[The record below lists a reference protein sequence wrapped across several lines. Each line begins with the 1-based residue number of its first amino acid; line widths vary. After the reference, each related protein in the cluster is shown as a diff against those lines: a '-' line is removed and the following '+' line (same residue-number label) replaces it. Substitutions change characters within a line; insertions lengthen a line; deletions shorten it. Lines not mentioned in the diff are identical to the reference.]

1 MKLRDTSDFQLKLKN
16 LLLEVWDVK
25 FFALLF
31 IGFLTVY
38 VFSLFKV
45 HNYLYPKGEIFLLV
59 VVTLLGISCITYYSK
74 RKDQLHRVALVI
86 ILSFG
91 LISVFLTPMV
101 DVLDEREHFIRAE
114 MTSRGVIF
122 PEYNY
127 TTKTYPTIKSVQ
139 DVEKALRD
147 AAGRQTQ
154 THLTVFNT
162 NLDTQQID
170 YSRGAVGSAFVQNP
184 FFGYLAPAIGIDIA
198 KGLDLNVAWMLWLGR
213 LCNLLMYALVC
224 AYAIKKSPIFKIQLL
239 AVACLPLAI
248 YYAAS
253 TSIDAMINSFA
264 LLIIAYFFYMYKSP
278 DSSLDW
284 KHLLIFFS
292 LCLICG
298 FCKVTYMA
306 LSLLILVVPIT
317 KFKLKRYYLAGGLGI
332 VGVLLLTL
340 SWTSYVLPLSMN
352 SWRGSS
358 YLIRGVNSTQQVK
371 YIMAH
376 PAKTGVMFLNIL
388 DYIPLKFQQLFD
400 FSLTTSVYTS
410 RFLAFFYSIYFA
422 LLTFLY
428 PSHTRITKKSRIGT
442 FLVVALI
449 FFGTYLVQYLSWEP
463 VGAAT
468 VVGVFS
474 HYLIPLLALLPFTFG
489 LNQENELVEN
499 QDMWVVTLMVAFL
512 AGMLILTLVNCY

>member
-1 MKLRDTSDFQLKLKN
+1 M
-16 LLLEVWDVK
+16 
-25 FFALLF
+25 
-31 IGFLTVY
+31 
-38 VFSLFKV
+38 
-45 HNYLYPKGEIFLLV
+45 
-59 VVTLLGISCITYYSK
+59 
-74 RKDQLHRVALVI
+74 
-86 ILSFG
+86 
-91 LISVFLTPMV
+91 
-101 DVLDEREHFIRAE
+101 
-114 MTSRGVIF
+114 
-122 PEYNY
+122 
-127 TTKTYPTIKSVQ
+127 
-139 DVEKALRD
+139 
-147 AAGRQTQ
+147 
-154 THLTVFNT
+154 
-162 NLDTQQID
+162 
-170 YSRGAVGSAFVQNP
+170 
-184 FFGYLAPAIGIDIA
+184 
-198 KGLDLNVAWMLWLGR
+198 
-213 LCNLLMYALVC
+213 
-224 AYAIKKSPIFKIQLL
+224 QLL

-298 FCKVTYMA
+298 FSKVTYMA
-306 LSLLILVVPIT
+306 LSLLILVVPLS

-352 SWRGSS
+352 SWRGNS

-376 PAKTGVMFLNIL
+376 PAKTGVMFLNFL

-442 FLVVALI
+442 ILVAALI

-463 VGAAT
+463 VGEAT